1 VHSSFSDIKMMDE
14 EIFDNKKAQNKRKFV
29 LRSVILT

>member
-1 VHSSFSDIKMMDE
+1 MMDE